1 MDNHTDDYGGNF
13 EGVDWGSYFH
23 CLSDAELRGLAAWLA
38 AECLE
43 VWEFKDVVDRV
54 YAQVADSWRGRS
66 AAFVASH
73 GRPILLG
80 YARRRRHFAELMA
93 ALDEARQ
100 RGALPGDV
108 ALEELQ
114 PLPAPS
120 SKRRSVEELL
130 DVLERTRRDEG

>member
-1 MDNHTDDYGGNF
+1 MDNHTDDHGGDF

-23 CLSDAELRGLAAWLA
+23 SLSDAELRGLAAWLA

-54 YAQVADSWRGRS
+54 YAQVAATWRGRS

-80 YARRRRHFAELMA
+80 YARRRRRFAELMA
-93 ALDEARQ
+93 ALEDARQ

-114 PLPAPS
+114 PLPAPT

-130 DVLERTRRDEG
+130 DALERARSEKG

>member
-23 CLSDAELRGLAAWLA
+23 CLSDAELRELAAWLA

-54 YAQVADSWRGRS
+54 YAQVADTWRGRS

-114 PLPAPS
+114 PLPAPT
-120 SKRRSVEELL
+120 SKRRSVAELL
-130 DVLERTRRDEG
+130 DALERARGEKG